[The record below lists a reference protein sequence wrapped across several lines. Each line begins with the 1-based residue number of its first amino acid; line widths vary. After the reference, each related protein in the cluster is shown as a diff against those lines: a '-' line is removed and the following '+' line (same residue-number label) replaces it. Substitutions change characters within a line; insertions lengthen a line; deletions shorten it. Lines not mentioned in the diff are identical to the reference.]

1 MAANYKLAFGVSTD
15 DQGFRNSKTSINRFP
30 DPSIITREIIQ
41 NALDA
46 NETGI
51 VEVAFETGELPLKE
65 LPGLTEYKEAFD
77 AAKQRKNSNNEED
90 SVAKIEESLQDS
102 KAPVLWVSD
111 NGKGLDSA
119 NMRRI
124 LADGGSEKKGMAGS
138 YGVGHLSVFSSSDLN
153 YVIYGG
159 CSQGKENGYEQIL
172 SGQCILASH
181 SQNGKMRSPNGYICV
196 PSSNE
201 DPRERQFPQLAD
213 LESGVWK
220 DKLLQISKKGTG
232 SFICITAFN
241 GFNTDDDKTV
251 EKEILYAAASHFMPA
266 IFEGKMKVTVG
277 NAVLD
282 SQNSLYEE
290 LQSKKGEKNKR
301 KETPFVASGRCFY
314 NLFECLKNKEIEFEV
329 PALPGEKVRVYMDLN
344 PEGGRRK
351 IHLYR
356 HGMWITDNLFNSNEF
371 TGYKPFTAIVL
382 VDKEKASET
391 GSIIS
396 DAEGERHMQ
405 IRLDALSP
413 AKKKILS
420 KILKNVKE
428 NIKDKAEKIGGNGEY
443 IDYVK
448 FGSGASEITRRPASP
463 SRRRNSSKKK
473 SRRKNKGSKS
483 NADRKGAD
491 RYVRRAQSLPI
502 WCTTPVIEG
511 DSIRFIAIANKKHN
525 DVEMRV
531 FTPRGSDTSCASPF
545 VDDLVYLLP
554 VSEVNGTK
562 VAEESHMPELV
573 GEQTDYVAVKLKSL
587 PQGENE
593 IVLKMAATPPH
604 RSLSYVAEFVSRGK
618 QE

>member
-1 MAANYKLAFGVSTD
+1 MTANYKLLFGESWDV
-15 DQGFRNSKTSINRFP
+15 QGFRNSKTSISRFP
-30 DPSIITREIIQ
+30 DPSIITRELIQ

-46 NETGI
+46 QGDGKIEI
-51 VEVAFETGELPLKE
+51 AFELDEISLE
-65 LPGLTEYKEAFD
+65 DLPGLPEYKSAFEA
-77 AAKQRKNSNNEED
+77 ARKKERKGEKD
-90 SVAKIEESLQDS
+90 VVAKIEQRLADT
-102 KAPVLWVSD
+102 KIPVLWISD
-111 NGKGLDSA
+111 NGVGLGNK
-119 NMRRI
+119 NMRTL
-124 LADGGSEKKGMAGS
+124 LADGGSEKEKKAGS
-138 YGVGHLSVFSSSDLN
+138 YGIGHLSTFPASDLN

-159 CSQGKENGYEQIL
+159 CASASEQIL

-181 SQNGKMRSPNGYICV
+181 YQGEQMYSPNGYICI
-196 PSSNE
+196 PGDK
-201 DPRERQFPQLAD
+201 DPEKRKFPRYED
-213 LESGVWK
+213 LEESIWK
-220 DKLLQISKKGTG
+220 KRLQRISDSGTG

-241 GFNTDDDKTV
+241 GFNTDDAKAI

-266 IFEGKMKVTVG
+266 IFEGGMEVTVG
-277 NAVLD
+277 DTVLNN
-282 SQNSLYEE
+282 QNSLHKE
-290 LQSKKGEKNKR
+290 LLSKKGDKNKR

-314 NLFECLKNKEIEFEV
+314 NLFRCMQNKEIGFEV
-329 PALPGEKVRVYMDLN
+329 PALPGEKVRVYMDLD

-356 HGMWITDNLFNSNEF
+356 HGMWITDDLFSSNEF

-382 VDKEKASET
+382 VDKDKASET
-391 GSIIS
+391 GAIIS

-405 IRLDALSP
+405 IRLDALLP
-413 AKKKILS
+413 EKKKTLS

-428 NIKDKAEKIGGNGEY
+428 KIKDKAEKIDTNGKY

-448 FGSGASEITRRPASP
+448 FGLGASEITRRPVGP
-463 SRRRNSSKKK
+463 SKRRGPSTRKPRPRN
-473 SRRKNKGSKS
+473 NGAKS
-483 NADRKGAD
+483 NADRKGTD

-511 DSIRFIAIANKKHN
+511 DSIRFIAMADKKHS

-531 FTPRGSDTSCASPF
+531 FTPQGSDTSCASPF

-554 VSEVNGTK
+554 VSEVNGVK
-562 VAEESHMPELV
+562 VAGESHVPELASK
-573 GEQTDYVAVKLKSL
+573 QTDYVAVKLKSL